1 MNNTSDHHGVSASA
15 LYGKTFLYP
24 VAACYILIAV
34 VAAVGNSLV
43 CFAILVN
50 KSLRNNPTNLFLLSL
65 AVSDLLT
72 ATLAMPFDI
81 EALFLYSVWRHGKIM
96 CVTFLTVYL
105 ITVPTSILTLLAVS
119 VDRYKSLS
127 DPLARFRREQFMTK
141 RKALIVISVL
151 WLYCIIWALLPLMGW
166 PFRIRGR
173 PVITYQG
180 ICTVPFSK
188 LYTTLVNFLTF
199 LVPLIITCVF
209 YIMIYFI
216 ALKHHRSAS
225 SFRNSGP
232 PARQPSKEEAKYY
245 VKNLKAAK
253 TTSMFVAAIFFCWQP
268 FTYFSIIANL
278 YGHENWKNYP
288 WELFCLLLMLGYLNS
303 ALNPFLFAFRNKHFK
318 VTYVRMLSSIRRS
331 NSRVSARRR
340 STVSLSTTFSSDI
353 PETENKDV
361 RLQSV
366 RHKRTT
372 PDPPRRHST
381 PEEQA

>member
-1 MNNTSDHHGVSASA
+1 MNNTSDHQGASA
-15 LYGKTFLYP
+15 LYGTTFLYP

-43 CFAILVN
+43 CFAILAN
-50 KSLRNNPTNLFLLSL
+50 RSLRNNPTNLFLLSL

-81 EALFLYSVWRHGKIM
+81 EGLFLHGVWKHGKIM
-96 CVTFLTVYL
+96 CVTFLTAYL

-127 DPLARFRREQFMTK
+127 DPLTRAHFMTK

-151 WLYCIIWALLPLMGW
+151 WLYCIIWAFLPLMGW
-166 PFRIRGR
+166 PFRIRGLQT
-173 PVITYQG
+173 ITYQG
-180 ICTVPFSK
+180 FCTVPFSK

-216 ALKHHRSAS
+216 ALKHHRSAR
-225 SFRNSGP
+225 SFSNSGP
-232 PARQPSKEEAKYY
+232 PARQPPKEEAKYY
-245 VKNLKAAK
+245 VKNFKKAK
-253 TTSMFVAAIFFCWQP
+253 TTSMFVAAFFFCWQP
-268 FTYFSIIANL
+268 FTYFSIVASL

-288 WELFCLLLMLGYLNS
+288 WKLFYVLLMPFGYLNS
-303 ALNPFLFAFRNKHFK
+303 ALNPFLFTFRNKHFK
-318 VTYVRMLSSIRRS
+318 ATYVRMLSSIRRS
-331 NSRVSARRR
+331 NSRESARRR
-340 STVSLSTTFSSDI
+340 STVSLSTTFPPDVAES
-353 PETENKDV
+353 ENKDV

-366 RHKRTT
+366 RRKRTT
-372 PDPPRRHST
+372 PDPLRRHST

>member
-1 MNNTSDHHGVSASA
+1 MNNTSDHQGASA
-15 LYGKTFLYP
+15 LYGTTFLYSFA
-24 VAACYILIAV
+24 VCYILIAV

-43 CFAILVN
+43 CFAILAN
-50 KSLRNNPTNLFLLSL
+50 RSLRNNPTNLFLLSL

-81 EALFLYSVWRHGKIM
+81 EGLFLHGVWRHGKIM
-96 CVTFLTVYL
+96 CVTFLTVYV
-105 ITVPTSILTLLAVS
+105 ITIPTSILNLLAVS

-127 DPLARFRREQFMTK
+127 DPLARFRRTQFMTK

-151 WLYCIIWALLPLMGW
+151 WLYCIIWALLPLMGY
-166 PFRIRGR
+166 PFLIRGR
-173 PVITYQG
+173 PVISYQG
-180 ICTVPFSK
+180 ICIVPYSK
-188 LYTTLVNFLTF
+188 LYTTLVNFLNF
-199 LVPLIITCVF
+199 LVPLISTCVL
-209 YIMIYFI
+209 YILIYFI
-216 ALKHHRSAS
+216 ALKHHRSARG
-225 SFRNSGP
+225 FNKSGP
-232 PARQPSKEEAKYY
+232 SARQPSKEEAKYF
-245 VKNLKAAK
+245 VRNLKAAK

-268 FTYFSIIANL
+268 FTYFSIVWNFHGDEL
-278 YGHENWKNYP
+278 WKGYP
-288 WELFCLLLMLGYLNS
+288 LKLFYVLLMFGYLNS
-303 ALNPFLFAFRNKHFK
+303 ALNPFLFALRNKHFK
-318 VTYVRMLSSIRRS
+318 ATYVKMLSSIRRS